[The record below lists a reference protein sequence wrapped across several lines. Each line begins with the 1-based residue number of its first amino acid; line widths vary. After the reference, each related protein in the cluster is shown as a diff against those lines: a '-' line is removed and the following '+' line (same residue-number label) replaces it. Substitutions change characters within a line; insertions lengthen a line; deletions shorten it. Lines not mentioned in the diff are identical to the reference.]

1 MLIYLSLAMFI
12 SFILLGFNNSL
23 FGLIFILIIYLLRG
37 IVTPILRNEINI
49 NTTSNKRAT
58 VLSVRSFIIRI
69 SFAICA
75 PILGYIA
82 ENYSLASSFYI
93 LAIIVGLFSFLSSYK
108 LSKLD

>member
-1 MLIYLSLAMFI
+1 MLFYLALAMAV
-12 SFILLGFNNSL
+12 SFLFLGINNSI

-37 IVTPILRNEINI
+37 VVTPILRNEINE

-82 ENYSLASSFYI
+82 ENYALANSFYVLALVVGVFSLLASFR
-93 LAIIVGLFSFLSSYK
+93 LSS
-108 LSKLD
+108 LD